1 MIDFH
6 AHILPEIDDGSK
18 SVEQSLQMLEM
29 LANQGVDTVF
39 ATPHF
44 YADVQTID
52 EFLKL
57 RDESAKKLA
66 KATKGGNY
74 PEVKLGAEV
83 LLNYELMTMENLD
96 KLCIEGT
103 NLLLLEM
110 PYSVWSLSHLNCINQ
125 ILASYNIVPVIAH
138 IDRYLYTHNPELIN
152 ALLDME
158 VMIQCNADSLAR
170 ITTRRKVLRMVKK
183 GQIHFIGSDCHNTTN
198 RKPNIDKALKVL
210 KRHVGSKHMK
220 FFTDDIEMI

>member
-1 MIDFH
+1 MTDFH
-6 AHILPEIDDGSK
+6 THILPEIDDGSK
-18 SVEQSLQMLEM
+18 NVEQSLEM
-29 LANQGVDTVF
+29 LDVLAKQGVDTVF

-44 YADVQTID
+44 YADIHTID

-57 RDESAKKLA
+57 RDESAKKLT

-74 PEVKLGAEV
+74 PEIKLGAEV
-83 LLNYELMTMENLD
+83 LLSFDLTTMDNLD

-110 PYSVWSLSHLNCINQ
+110 PYTSWSINHLNWIDH
-125 ILASYNIVPVIAH
+125 ILAAYNIVPVIAH
-138 IDRYLYTHNPELIN
+138 IDRYLYTHNPEIIK

-158 VMIQCNADSLAR
+158 VMIQCNADSIVRL
-170 ITTRRKVLRMVKK
+170 TTRHKVLKMAKK

-198 RKPNIDKALKVL
+198 RKPNMEKALKIL
-210 KRHVGSKHMK
+210 KRRIGSKHIN
-220 FFTDDIEMI
+220 FFTDNIEMI